1 VRATVTKAATKTAV
15 ETEPAIPVG
24 KNFFHLLRIARVL
37 IRHNLDEFICALNL
51 FKPYA
56 FLFKALPNRWRRK
69 DAGIPRGRRLR
80 EALEE
85 LGPVFVKFG
94 QALSTR
100 PDLLPADIAAELVRL
115 QDKVPPFPG
124 AEARAIVERA
134 YGDSIAQ
141 HFQSFDPVST
151 ASASVAQVHFAE
163 LKDGSEVVVKVL
175 RPGVHDIIERDL
187 ELLHALAD
195 LAERY
200 WSEAPRV
207 KPKEIVTDYDKT
219 IHNELDLLHEAANA
233 SQLKANFADSDLI
246 YVPQVYW
253 EHTRRNVMVMERI
266 RGIPIRCVDE
276 IAAAGI
282 DLKKL
287 AHDGVEIFF
296 TQAFR
301 DGFFHADMH
310 PGNIFVSETGQYR
323 AVDFGIMGTLSA
335 TDKRYLAE
343 NLLAFFDRDYRRV
356 ADAHIRAGWVPP
368 GTVTED
374 FESAIRRVCEPV
386 FAKPISEISFGG
398 FLIDLFRVAHRFQMP
413 VQPQLVLLQKTLL
426 NIEGLGR
433 QLYPQLDLWE
443 TAKPFLEKWT
453 REQIGP
459 RAALR
464 TLRREL
470 PNLFTAAPEL
480 PGLLHHLM
488 RRLKTGELTVA
499 TRDEEIAALS
509 KRIDAGQLRTARA
522 ITGVGLLLGALLL
535 LVAPATATGGGTG
548 IAWAGGALLI
558 LSIAALASACFGGR
572 RKRKR

>member
-1 VRATVTKAATKTAV
+1 M
-15 ETEPAIPVG
+15 G

-37 IRHNLDEFICALNL
+37 VRHNLDELVSALHL
-51 FKPYA
+51 FRPYA
-56 FLFKALPNRWRRK
+56 VIFKVLPGRRRGQK
-69 DAGIPRGRRLR
+69 DAPRGKRLR

-100 PDLLPADIAAELVRL
+100 PDLLPADISPELVRL
-115 QDKVPPFPG
+115 QDEVPPFPG
-124 AEARAIVERA
+124 AEARAIIERA
-134 YGDSIAQ
+134 YGDSLDD
-141 HFQSFDPVST
+141 HFKSFDAEPT
-151 ASASVAQVHFAE
+151 ASASVAQVHYAE
-163 LKDGSEVVVKVL
+163 LPDGAEVVVKVL
-175 RPGVHDIIERDL
+175 RPGVQKVIERDL

-200 WSEAPRV
+200 WSEAHRM
-207 KPKEIVTDYDKT
+207 KPKEIVADYDKT
-219 IHNELDLLHEAANA
+219 IHNELDLMREAANA
-233 SQLKANFADSDLI
+233 SQLKANFANSDLI
-246 YVPQVYW
+246 YVPKVYW

-266 RGIPIRCVDE
+266 HGIPIRRVAE
-276 IAAAGI
+276 IKAAGI
-282 DLKKL
+282 NLKKL

-310 PGNIFVSETGQYR
+310 PGNIFVSTEGQYR

-335 TDKRYLAE
+335 ADKRYLAE
-343 NLLAFFDRDYRRV
+343 NLLAFFDRDYHRV
-356 ADAHIRAGWVPP
+356 ADAHVRAGWVPP
-368 GTVTED
+368 GTPIED
-374 FESAIRRVCEPV
+374 FEGAIRTVCEPI
-386 FAKPISEISFGG
+386 FARPISEISFGG

-459 RAALR
+459 RAAIR

-470 PNLFTAAPEL
+470 PNLFTLAPEL
-480 PGLLHHLM
+480 PGLAHQILY
-488 RRLKTGELTVA
+488 RLKNDELIVH
-499 TRDEEIAALS
+499 TRDREIAELRRQIA
-509 KRIDAGQLRTARA
+509 AGQRRMARA
-522 ITGVGLLLGALLL
+522 IVAVGLLLGGLLL
-535 LVAPATATGGGTG
+535 LPGGPLAGNAGAWPSAALLVAGA
-548 IAWAGGALLI
+548 GALL
-558 LSIAALASACFGGR
+558 SVWFGR
-572 RKRKR
+572 RGSGP